1 MKIPIVCVYKGP
13 RKNSKIHIE
22 VFNNILVDDIIST
35 TKRKPLIPKDSQI
48 LELGVGT
55 AFLEKY
61 KKKYKL

>member
-1 MKIPIVCVYKGP
+1 MKIPIVCVYKGS

-55 AFLEKY
+55 GFLEKY
-61 KKKYKL
+61 KKKSKL

>member
-1 MKIPIVCVYKGP
+1 MKIPIVCVYKGS

-55 AFLEKY
+55 GFLEKY

>member
-1 MKIPIVCVYKGP
+1 M
-13 RKNSKIHIE
+13 RSNSKVYIK

-35 TKRKPLIPKDSQI
+35 TKRKPLIPKDQI

-55 AFLEKY
+55 GFLEKY

>member
-1 MKIPIVCVYKGP
+1 MKIPIVCVYKGK
-13 RKNSKIHIE
+13 RSNSKVYIR
-22 VFNNILVDDIIST
+22 VFNNILVDDILST

-55 AFLEKY
+55 GFLEKY

>member
-1 MKIPIVCVYKGP
+1 MKIPIVCVYKGK
-13 RKNSKIHIE
+13 RSNSKVYIK

-55 AFLEKY
+55 GF
-61 KKKYKL
+61 